1 MIETA
6 FQYVM
11 ANSTAFALGALFVI
25 AIGSTVGIV
34 CMIIAMVR
42 LHTALL
48 ELKRARMEIRGHAP
62 MQVARKMRWE
72 EKLKREYE
80 KRGIPWETTGKS

>member
-11 ANSTAFALGALFVI
+11 SNSTAFTLGFLFVI
-25 AIGSTVGIV
+25 TLACVIG
-34 CMIIAMVR
+34 MPIAMVR

-80 KRGIPWETTGKS
+80 KRGIPWETTGK